1 MNSCTRSLLLLCV
14 VLPTACSSAPEPP
27 AITTIAFGSCARSDE
42 DQPIWDRIVAAE
54 PELFLF
60 IGDNIYADTEDMATV
75 DETGCQR
82 ETPDDILAPAE
93 VPNDQGTDGE
103 TDPPQRPSDGDT
115 EDAESTHDRTC
126 LCGLLDLLELGGLF
140 GCLVTLRLA
149 RPRAGRA
156 TRSEPRQ

>member
-1 MNSCTRSLLLLCV
+1 MIVVMCLCV
-14 VLPTACSSAPEPP
+14 TKTAAAAEKPV
-27 AITTIAFGSCARSDE
+27 ARIAFGSCAKQDKP
-42 DQPIWDRIVAAE
+42 QPIWDSIVAWK
-54 PELFLF
+54 PERFLF